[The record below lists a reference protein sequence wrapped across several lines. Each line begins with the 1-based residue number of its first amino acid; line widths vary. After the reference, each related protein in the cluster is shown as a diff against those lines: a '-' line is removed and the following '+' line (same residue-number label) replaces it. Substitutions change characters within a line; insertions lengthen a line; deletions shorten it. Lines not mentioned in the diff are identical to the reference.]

1 MLDGW
6 ILIYL
11 PFLLLFYNFLSEWIK
26 KIKPHS
32 NSCTYNIIKASLHAQ
47 NLAHKILMGLMTFVS
62 FSVPTQDYV
71 ETDLGF
77 GRQ

>member
-1 MLDGW
+1 
-6 ILIYL
+6 
-11 PFLLLFYNFLSEWIK
+11 
-26 KIKPHS
+26 
-32 NSCTYNIIKASLHAQ
+32 
-47 NLAHKILMGLMTFVS
+47 MGLMTFVS

>member
-26 KIKPHS
+26 KLKP
-32 NSCTYNIIKASLHAQ
+32 TAILVLINIIKASLHAQ

-62 FSVPTQDYV
+62 FSIPTQDYA

-77 GRQ
+77 GRK